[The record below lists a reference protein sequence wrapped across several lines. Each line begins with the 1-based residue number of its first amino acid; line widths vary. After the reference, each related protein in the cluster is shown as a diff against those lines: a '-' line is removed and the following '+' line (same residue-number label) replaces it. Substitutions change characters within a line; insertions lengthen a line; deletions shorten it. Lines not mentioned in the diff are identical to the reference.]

1 MPLFRPRVVLDPE
14 LMDRVRAHVDQV
26 GYASIDEFVRHCIEK
41 ELAARGTADEAILTE
56 RLKGLGY
63 LE

>member
-1 MPLFRPRVVLDPE
+1 MPLFKPRVPLDPE
-14 LMDRVRAHVDQV
+14 LMDRIRDHVARN
-26 GYASIDEFVRHCIEK
+26 GYASIGEFVRHCIEK
-41 ELAARGTADEAILTE
+41 ELAVPAAADDTDLTE

>member
-1 MPLFRPRVVLDPE
+1 MPLFKPRVALDPE
-14 LMDRVRAHVDQV
+14 LMDRIRAHVDQV
-26 GYASIDEFVRHCIEK
+26 GYASIEEFVRHCIEK
-41 ELAARGTADEAILTE
+41 QLASRAAADDAALTE